1 MIVLKGVL
9 GEDGTIGNLEVY
21 QGVLPEMDQ
30 AARLALSRWKF
41 KPAMRADKPVSVEIL
56 VGIPA
61 EAPASSTNVPSQQQ
75 IPPRQQ

>member
-21 QGVLPEMDQ
+21 QGVLAEMDQ
-30 AARLALSRWKF
+30 AAQLALSRWKF
-41 KPAMRADKPVSVEIL
+41 KPAMRANKPVSVEIL

-61 EAPASSTNVPSQQQ
+61 EIPASSTSVPSPQQ